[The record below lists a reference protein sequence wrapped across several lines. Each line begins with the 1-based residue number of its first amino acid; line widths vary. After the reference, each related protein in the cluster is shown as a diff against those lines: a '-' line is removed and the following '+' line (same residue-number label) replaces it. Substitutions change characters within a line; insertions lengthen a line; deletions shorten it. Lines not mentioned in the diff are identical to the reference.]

1 MAKRR
6 RISII
11 PFLAFIM
18 FATTAFYLTRIS
30 SSVEYS
36 QTQFEKAIAQ
46 GEKTKFQGITIEPKT
61 NFIKVSGQVQQDGDW
76 VKFTTNYPNTEANY
90 NKLVEQINS
99 KVEDPT
105 NGVTIKE
112 PSTRNWGS
120 MLFQAALFILPV
132 ILIISFLSRNGP
144 GKGMEFG
151 KSRAK
156 LNDGGGI
163 TFDNVAGAIEEKEE
177 LSEIVD
183 FLKQPN
189 KYTTSGA
196 RVPKGVLLV
205 GPPGTGKTLLAK
217 AVAGEAKVPFYSI
230 SGSDFVEMFVGVGA
244 SRVRNM
250 FKDAKKNSPCIIFI
264 DEIDAVGRH
273 RGSGMGGG
281 HDEREQT
288 LNQLLVEMD
297 GFAKNSGIII
307 IAATN
312 REDVLDPALM
322 RPGRFDRKITVH
334 LPDVNAREKILK
346 VHSRNKKLSSEINFN
361 NLARRTPGFSGAD
374 LENVLNESAL
384 LSVRDKTEKIS
395 ITHVDEAIDRV
406 IGGPAK
412 HSKKR
417 NLKDQTLVAYH
428 EAGHAI
434 IGIKLADAE
443 VVQKVTIIP
452 RGAAGGYVLMTPKEE
467 SFIQTKQQLK
477 HKIASYLGGR
487 VSEEIHFGKEKITT
501 GAMDDLKKATS
512 IARRMVTEF
521 GMSEKIGPI
530 QIESSSGP
538 VYVGLQNPNASNK
551 FGGEIGK
558 NIDEEIKS
566 LINDGIDVARKII
579 IENKDKVKEIAEALL
594 KYETLTAEMIENI
607 VEHSDPYY
615 KKPSPEEEKKDGGE
629 NTPPTNSNTP
639 TKPKPKT
646 EIKKE
651 IVKDKQLSLDI

>member
-1 MAKRR
+1 MRKRR
-6 RISII
+6 NMMPLIV
-11 PFLAFIM
+11 FMM
-18 FATTAFYLTRIS
+18 FAATAYYLTRQKNAVS
-30 SSVEYS
+30 MNQS
-36 QTQFEKAIAQ
+36 QFETTISDSTKTEFRGVSIA
-46 GEKTKFQGITIEPKT
+46 PKS
-61 NFIKVSGQVQQDGDW
+61 NFIKVSGQIKEGDNW
-76 VKFTTNYPNTEANY
+76 SNFTTLYPNTESNY
-90 NKLVEQINS
+90 NKLVTQLNK
-99 KVEDPT
+99 KVVDKK

-112 PSTRNWGS
+112 PVTRGWGA
-120 MLFQAALFILPV
+120 MIFQALLFMLPV
-132 ILIISFLSRNGP
+132 LLILGFLSKNGP

-151 KSRAK
+151 KSRARLSK
-156 LNDGGGI
+156 GGGV
-163 TFDNVAGAIEEKEE
+163 TFKNVAGAIEEKEE
-177 LSEIVD
+177 LAEIVD

-189 KYTTSGA
+189 KYTQSGA

-244 SRVRNM
+244 SRVRSM

-322 RPGRFDRKITVH
+322 RPGRFDRKISVH
-334 LPDVNAREKILK
+334 LPDVKAREEILN
-346 VHSRNKKLSSEINFN
+346 VHAKNKKLSSEVNFE
-361 NLARRTPGFSGAD
+361 NLAKRTPGFSGAD
-374 LENVLNESAL
+374 LENTLNEAAL
-384 LSVRDKTEKIS
+384 LSVRDKTNKVS
-395 ITHVDEAIDRV
+395 IDHVDEAIDRV

-417 NLKDQTLVAYH
+417 NAADQKLVAYH

-434 IGIKLADAE
+434 IGLKLADAE

-467 SFIQTKQQLK
+467 SFIQTKRQLK

-487 VSEEIHFGKEKITT
+487 VSEEIHFGKDRITT
-501 GAMDDLKKATS
+501 GAQDDLKKATM

-530 QIESSSGP
+530 QIESPNSP
-538 VYVGLQNPNASNK
+538 VFVGIQNPQAKNS
-551 FGGEIGK
+551 FGGEISK
-558 NIDEEIKS
+558 LIDQEIKV
-566 LINDGIDVARKII
+566 LIEEGTKEAYKII
-579 IENKDKVKEIAEALL
+579 KEHKDKVKEIAEALL

-615 KKPSPEEEKKDGGE
+615 VKPEVKKQNKETSQPVK
-629 NTPPTNSNTP
+629 
-639 TKPKPKT
+639 KT
-646 EIKKE
+646 EVKKE
-651 IVKDKQLSLDI
+651 IKTEKQSKLDIE